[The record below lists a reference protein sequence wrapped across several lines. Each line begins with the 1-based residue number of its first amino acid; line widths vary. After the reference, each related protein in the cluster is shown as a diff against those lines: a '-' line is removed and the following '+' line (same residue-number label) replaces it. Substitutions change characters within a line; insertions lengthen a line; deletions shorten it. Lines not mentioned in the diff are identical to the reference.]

1 MAKRFE
7 RRFGEA
13 VRCRFVDLGSPEVEA
28 YPPVAERLRR
38 GRLRPPA
45 VVIGRELRYHGIFSP
60 TLIQRDVQA
69 LLGEDE
75 PRERT
80 QRSGGDWRAIVVGR
94 AGFATSVVRSK
105 R

>member
-7 RRFGEA
+7 RRFGDA
-13 VRCRFVDLGSPEVEA
+13 VRCRFVDLKSPEVEA
-28 YPPVAERLRR
+28 YPPLAERVRR

-45 VVIGRELRYHGIFSP
+45 VVIGKELRYHGIFSP

-69 LLGEDE
+69 LLGEDG
-75 PRERT
+75 PGERARRPT
-80 QRSGGDWRAIVVGR
+80 GEWRAIVVGR